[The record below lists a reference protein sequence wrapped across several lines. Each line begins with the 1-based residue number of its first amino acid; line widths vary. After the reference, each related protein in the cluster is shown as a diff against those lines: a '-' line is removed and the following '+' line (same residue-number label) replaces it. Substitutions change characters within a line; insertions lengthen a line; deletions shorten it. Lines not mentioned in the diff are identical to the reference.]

1 MYREQIRLHKEEY
14 RKCKKKAKGNFV
26 RDVYIQMRNINL
38 RFVCEENNR
47 WRELNDEEAI
57 KKIAQALR
65 ENRIMIESDTNDT
78 INEVR

>member
-1 MYREQIRLHKEEY
+1 M
-14 RKCKKKAKGNFV
+14 